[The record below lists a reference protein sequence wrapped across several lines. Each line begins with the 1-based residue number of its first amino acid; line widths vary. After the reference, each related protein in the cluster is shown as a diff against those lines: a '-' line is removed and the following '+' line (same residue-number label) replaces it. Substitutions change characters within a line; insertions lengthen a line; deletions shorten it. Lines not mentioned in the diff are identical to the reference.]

1 MANILKNK
9 VRRLVNYDTSNFFS
23 IMSKKNNIGS
33 IDLKIKSSFL
43 KKYFLTFLS

>member
-23 IMSKKNNIGS
+23 IMSKKIILVVS
-33 IDLKIKSSFL
+33 I
-43 KKYFLTFLS
+43 